1 MPTQPQIH
9 FTERPYLAHEHPR
22 LRDYWRA
29 FKERL
34 QRSVKRKALFGN
46 TDPLIDKQ
54 LKQAFTKDSTFSQE
68 KFELLVSY
76 FIRSFLHYANDGY
89 ARADYHGYPS
99 EQGMVSDSI
108 EGAAR
113 NYPLLAAYL
122 HYQPNTN
129 SPLVKQVQQ
138 ALSEGFL
145 NATDPSHSG
154 YWGELKSFQQTI
166 CESADFALALW
177 LSKEHVWTHYN
188 AQQKQQIID
197 WLRQINQVQTVDNNW
212 HLFILLVQFVVKD
225 LTGIDEINHERYQR
239 IKEFYVG
246 NGWFRDGEKG
256 NFDYYNSW
264 GFHYGLFWLDQ
275 ISPNFDR
282 TFIQQ
287 SAVEFCQD
295 FHYLFAPQGFAFFG
309 RSLPYRFAAPTALI
323 STMIQQQKSNGQ
335 GKRILSCLTHF
346 FIQQDAI
353 AHGNV
358 TQGLFQKDRR
368 LVDPYSGTASG
379 LWSLRPLILLL
390 YGSQQIDFW
399 QTEEQPLALEQQDYD
414 ISIPAINLRIIGTQ
428 ATQEIVALFQHQ
440 QYPNAP
446 FSQACLQQQNILKR
460 GLEWLCGR
468 STRGKNNLLRKGVI
482 SFSSKLSLYLADK
495 EKIN

>member
-1 MPTQPQIH
+1 MAIKPQIR
-9 FTERPYLAHEHPR
+9 FNERPYLAHEHPR

-34 QRSVKRKALFGN
+34 QRSLKRKALFGN

-54 LKQAFTKDSTFSQE
+54 LKRAFTKDSTFSQE

-113 NYPLLAAYL
+113 SYPLLAAYL
-122 HYQPNTN
+122 HYQTH
-129 SPLVKQVQQ
+129 SSEPLFIQIRERLAQ
-138 ALSEGFL
+138 GFL
-145 NATDPSHSG
+145 NATNPQHSG
-154 YWGELKSFQQTI
+154 YWGDLASFQQTI
-166 CESADFALALW
+166 CETADFALALW
-177 LSKEHVWTHYN
+177 LSKKWIWQQYN
-188 AQQKQQIID
+188 DEQQQQILT

-212 HLFILLVQFVVKD
+212 HLFVLLVQFVVKN
-225 LTGIDEINHERYQR
+225 LSGIDEICHERYQR

-246 NGWFRDGEKG
+246 EGWFRDGEKG

-264 GFHYGLFWLDQ
+264 SFHYGLFWLDQ
-275 ISPNFDR
+275 IDPNFDR

-287 SAVEFCQD
+287 SAVQFCD
-295 FHYLFAPQGFAFFG
+295 KFHYLFAPQGFAFFG
-309 RSLPYRFAAPTALI
+309 RSLPYRFAAPSALI
-323 STMIQQQKSNGQ
+323 STMIQQGKTDGR
-335 GKRILSCLTHF
+335 GKRIFSTLTQF
-346 FIQQDAI
+346 FIQHQAI
-353 AHGNV
+353 QQGNV
-358 TQGLFQKDRR
+358 TQGLFQADRR
-368 LVDPYSGTASG
+368 LVDPYSGAASG

-399 QTEEQPLALEQQDYD
+399 QTEEQPLAIEQQDYD

-446 FSQACLQQQNILKR
+446 FSQACLQRQNILKR

-495 EKIN
+495 EKN

>member
-1 MPTQPQIH
+1 MPTQPQIR
-9 FTERPYLAHEHPR
+9 FNERPYLAHEHPR

-34 QRSVKRKALFGN
+34 QRSLKRKALFGN

-122 HYQPNTN
+122 HYQTH
-129 SPLVKQVQQ
+129 SSEPLFIQIRERLAQ
-138 ALSEGFL
+138 GFL
-145 NATDPSHSG
+145 NATNPQHLG
-154 YWGELKSFQQTI
+154 YWGDLASFQQTI
-166 CESADFALALW
+166 CETADFALALW
-177 LSKEHVWTHYN
+177 LSKKWIWQQYN
-188 AQQKQQIID
+188 DEQQQQILT

-212 HLFILLVQFVVKD
+212 HLFVLLVQFVVKD
-225 LTGIDEINHERYQR
+225 LSGIDEINHERYQR
-239 IKEFYVG
+239 IKEFYVS

-287 SAVEFCQD
+287 SAVEFCD
-295 FHYLFAPQGFAFFG
+295 KFHYLFAPQGFAFFG
-309 RSLPYRFAAPTALI
+309 RSLPYRFAAPSALI
-323 STMIQQQKSNGQ
+323 STMIQQGKTDGR
-335 GKRILSCLTHF
+335 GKRIFSTLTHF
-346 FIQQDAI
+346 FIQHSAI
-353 AHGNV
+353 QQGNV
-358 TQGLFQKDRR
+358 TQGLFQADRR
-368 LVDPYSGTASG
+368 LVDPYSGAASG

-446 FSQACLQQQNILKR
+446 FSQACLQRQNILKR

-468 STRGKNNLLRKGVI
+468 STRGKNNLLRKGVV

-495 EKIN
+495 EKN

>member
-1 MPTQPQIH
+1 MPKPTIRFSQ
-9 FTERPYLAHEHPR
+9 RPYLAHEHPR
-22 LRDYWRA
+22 LQDYYRA
-29 FKERL
+29 FKERV
-34 QRSVKRKALFGN
+34 QRTYKRNGLF
-46 TDPLIDKQ
+46 TKKYPQ
-54 LKQAFTKDSTFSQE
+54 LEQQVQQAFTQNQTFTQE
-68 KFELLVSY
+68 KFELLVNY
-76 FIRSFLHYANDGY
+76 FIRSFFHYANDDN
-89 ARADYHGYPS
+89 ARADYYGYPS

-122 HYQPNTN
+122 HYQTH
-129 SPLVKQVQQ
+129 SSEPLFIQIRERLAQ
-138 ALSEGFL
+138 GFL
-145 NATDPSHSG
+145 NASNPQHSG
-154 YWGELKSFQQTI
+154 YWGDLTSFQQTI
-166 CESADFALALW
+166 CETADFALALW
-177 LSKEHVWTHYN
+177 LSKKWIWQQYN
-188 AQQKQQIID
+188 AEQQQQILT

-212 HLFILLVQFVVKD
+212 HLFVLLVQFVVKD
-225 LTGIDEINHERYQR
+225 LSGIDEICHERYQR

-246 NGWFRDGEKG
+246 EGWFRDGEKG

-275 ISPNFDR
+275 IAPNFDR

-287 SAVEFCQD
+287 SAVQFCD
-295 FHYLFAPQGFAFFG
+295 KFHYLFAPQGFAFFG
-309 RSLPYRFAAPTALI
+309 RSLPYRFAAPSALI
-323 STMIQQQKSNGQ
+323 STMIQQGKTDGR
-335 GKRILSCLTHF
+335 GKRIFSTLTQF
-346 FIQQDAI
+346 FIQHSAI
-353 AHGNV
+353 QQGNV
-358 TQGLFQKDRR
+358 TQGLFQADRR
-368 LVDPYSGTASG
+368 LVDPYSGAASG

-399 QTEEQPLALEQQDYD
+399 QTEEQPLAIEQQDYG

-468 STRGKNNLLRKGVI
+468 STRGKNNLLRKGVTA
-482 SFSSKLSLYLADK
+482 FSSRLNLYLPDK
-495 EKIN
+495 EKT

>member
-1 MPTQPQIH
+1 MPTQPQIR

-22 LRDYWRA
+22 LADYWRA

-34 QRSVKRKALFGN
+34 QRSLKRKALFGN

-122 HYQPNTN
+122 HYQTH
-129 SPLVKQVQQ
+129 SSEPLFIQIRERLAQ
-138 ALSEGFL
+138 GFL
-145 NATDPSHSG
+145 NATNPQHSG
-154 YWGELKSFQQTI
+154 YWGDLASFQQTI
-166 CESADFALALW
+166 CETADFALALW
-177 LSKEHVWTHYN
+177 LSKKWIWQQYN
-188 AQQKQQIID
+188 DEQQQQILT

-212 HLFILLVQFVVKD
+212 HLFVLLVQFVVKD
-225 LTGIDEINHERYQR
+225 LSGIDEICHERYQR

-246 NGWFRDGEKG
+246 EGWFRDGEKG

-275 ISPNFDR
+275 IDPNFDR

-287 SAVEFCQD
+287 SAVQFCD
-295 FHYLFAPQGFAFFG
+295 KFHYLFAPQGFAFFG
-309 RSLPYRFAAPTALI
+309 RSLPYRFAAPSALI
-323 STMIQQQKSNGQ
+323 STMIQQGKTDGR
-335 GKRILSCLTHF
+335 GKRIFSTLTHF
-346 FIQQDAI
+346 FIQHSAI
-353 AHGNV
+353 QQGNV
-358 TQGLFQKDRR
+358 TQGLFQADRR
-368 LVDPYSGTASG
+368 LVDPYSGAASG

-399 QTEEQPLALEQQDYD
+399 QTEEQPLAIEQQDYD

-428 ATQEIVALFQHQ
+428 ATQEIVALFEHQ

-446 FSQACLQQQNILKR
+446 FSQACLQRQNILKR

-468 STRGKNNLLRKGVI
+468 STRGKNNLLRKGVTA
-482 SFSSKLSLYLADK
+482 FSSRLNLYLPDK
-495 EKIN
+495 EKN